1 MIFHRSS
8 ASRFDETKRCLC
20 QLLNSSTTFDDV
32 ILDNLIQQYI
42 ARCESNSLYEWRY
55 YFIKYPVFRPNKFGK
70 YWIKVESKN
79 CMYALWTQHKVSEN
93 AFQPYLKVID
103 SHHLDSEKYGQR
115 LAING
120 QFIYCEKD
128 IFVLKDKDDNEIKAL
143 VINQNSDNVDTEG
156 RIAKYLANPL
166 V

>member
-1 MIFHRSS
+1 
-8 ASRFDETKRCLC
+8 
-20 QLLNSSTTFDDV
+20 
-32 ILDNLIQQYI
+32 
-42 ARCESNSLYEWRY
+42 
-55 YFIKYPVFRPNKFGK
+55 
-70 YWIKVESKN
+70 
-79 CMYALWTQHKVSEN
+79 MYALSTQQKVSEN

-120 QFIYCEKD
+120 QYVYCEKD
-128 IFVLKDKDDNEIKAL
+128 RFVLKNQDDNVIKVL
-143 VINQNSDNVDTEG
+143 VIDQNFDNIDIED

>member
-1 MIFHRSS
+1 
-8 ASRFDETKRCLC
+8 
-20 QLLNSSTTFDDV
+20 
-32 ILDNLIQQYI
+32 
-42 ARCESNSLYEWRY
+42 
-55 YFIKYPVFRPNKFGK
+55 
-70 YWIKVESKN
+70 
-79 CMYALWTQHKVSEN
+79 MYALWTQHKVSEN

-103 SHHLDSEKYGQR
+103 SHYLDSEKYGQR

-128 IFVLKDKDDNEIKAL
+128 RFVLKDKDDNEIKAL